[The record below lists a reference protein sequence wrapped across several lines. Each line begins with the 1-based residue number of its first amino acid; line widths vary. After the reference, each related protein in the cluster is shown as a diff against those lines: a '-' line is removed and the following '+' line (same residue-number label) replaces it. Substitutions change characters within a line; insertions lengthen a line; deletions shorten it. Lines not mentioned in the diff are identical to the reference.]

1 MTSKINI
8 SNLFIIAMTFGFL
21 NHCAFPI
28 GKIPIPIYFISIS
41 LFLLIYVSYF
51 PKYFQDK
58 IMHFFRTKAGII
70 LSLTIGVIT
79 LGLII
84 SVFRGNF
91 IVSKF
96 FTNFIN
102 TFILSS
108 LFPFFATMLT
118 VPKMICNKKIHKFL
132 LLTYFIIFVLGIIG
146 IFAVIYDIEF
156 IKNFLTLFSLR
167 QDIVTGHASNRLITA
182 FGMPRVSSV
191 FCEPAPF
198 AYFILISSPIIYQ
211 LCKTKAKIFNNFFVD
226 KFLKKTTILMLPICL
241 LFTQSPIFI
250 IFFSIVIGCYVI
262 YRIYKSKQ
270 TYIKYII
277 TCLALL
283 LLCFLSLLLCN
294 PNIDLTNTSFSRVF
308 ATFNNLTNFAGLV
321 YAEPSFATH
330 LSCHIFSIL
339 VFFKYPF
346 IGIGYG
352 NSGSVLTNIILQSS
366 IPLTP
371 EIYKQTLESDILG
384 GSSSILIK
392 SLAETG
398 ILGTILF
405 FYFCFTVIKN
415 SFFIINK
422 LNEINKNLLLGTICS
437 VIIILAFSFYD
448 TFFISIIWIYI
459 GLLQAYI
466 LRYKKCSIISQST
479 YKIHR
484 NTGEHFKHDVYEK

>member
-28 GKIPIPIYFISIS
+28 GRIPIPIYFISIS
-41 LFLLIYVSYF
+41 FFLLIYISCF

-58 IMHFFRTKAGII
+58 IIHFFKTKVGNI
-70 LSLTIGVIT
+70 LSLMIGIIT
-79 LGLII
+79 LGLVFSI
-84 SVFRGNF
+84 FRGNF
-91 IVSKF
+91 IISKF

-102 TFILSS
+102 TFVLSS
-108 LFPFFATMLT
+108 LFPFFATMLA
-118 VPKMICNKKIHKFL
+118 VPKMINNKKIHKFL
-132 LLTYFIIFVLGIIG
+132 LLTYFIIFVLGIVG
-146 IFAVIYDIEF
+146 IFAVIYNIEF
-156 IKNFLTLFSLR
+156 IRNFLSIFSLR
-167 QDIVTGHASNRLITA
+167 QDIVTEQASNRLITV

-211 LCKTKAKIFNNFFVD
+211 LCNTKTKIFDNFFVD
-226 KFLKKTTILMLPICL
+226 RILKKATILMLPICL

-250 IFFSIVIGCYVI
+250 IFFSIVLGCYVI
-262 YRIYKSKQ
+262 YKIYKSKQ
-270 TYIKYII
+270 IYIKYVI
-277 TCLALL
+277 TSLTLL
-283 LLCFLSLLLCN
+283 LLCLITLLFCN

-330 LSCHIFSIL
+330 ISRHIFSLL

-352 NSGSVLTNIILQSS
+352 NSGSVLTNIILQSGL
-366 IPLTP
+366 PLTP

-384 GSSSILIK
+384 GSCSFLIK

-398 ILGTILF
+398 IIGTILL
-405 FYFCFTVIKN
+405 FYFCFILIKN
-415 SFFIINK
+415 SFLIVNK
-422 LNEINKNLLLGTICS
+422 LNEINKNLLLGVIYS
-437 VIIILAFSFYD
+437 VLIVLVFSFYD
-448 TFFISIIWIYI
+448 TFFMSIIWFYI
-459 GLLQAYI
+459 GLLQAF
-466 LRYKKCSIISQST
+466 LLFYKKQKKS
-479 YKIHR
+479 
-484 NTGEHFKHDVYEK
+484 